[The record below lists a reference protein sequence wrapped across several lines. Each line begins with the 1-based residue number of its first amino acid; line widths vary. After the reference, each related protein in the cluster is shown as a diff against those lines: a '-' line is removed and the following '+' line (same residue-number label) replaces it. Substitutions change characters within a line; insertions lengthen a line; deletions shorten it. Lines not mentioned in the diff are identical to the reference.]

1 MANTVAP
8 FGFRP
13 IRRLDGEAW
22 SENLIQRKI
31 ANNGGGALNP
41 WRVTPPPVK
50 RPKRAQLRTAV
61 ICCTRLSPL
70 ERVAMRRAGLWCF
83 ARSANRN

>member
-1 MANTVAP
+1 MANIVTP

-13 IRRLDGEAW
+13 IRRLNGEACG
-22 SENLIQRKI
+22 NLTQRKI

-50 RPKRAQLRTAV
+50 RPVRGPDAV

-70 ERVAMRRAGLWCF
+70 ERVAMRGAGLLCF
-83 ARSANRN
+83 ARSAIRN

>member
-1 MANTVAP
+1 MANTVTP

-22 SENLIQRKI
+22 SENLTQRKI

-50 RPKRAQLRTAV
+50 SQNGPAAD
-61 ICCTRLSPL
+61 
-70 ERVAMRRAGLWCF
+70 RRYLLHTTK
-83 ARSANRN
+83 SA

>member
-22 SENLIQRKI
+22 SENLTQRKI

-50 RPKRAQLRTAV
+50 RPIRGPAPDAV
-61 ICCTRLSPL
+61 ICCTRLSPP
-70 ERVAMRRAGLWCF
+70 ERVAMRLAGLLCF
-83 ARSANRN
+83 ARSAIRN